1 MAFDLS
7 KAIHGTKP
15 KVAPWVETDPAKSLD
30 KLLNGEIT
38 DWPEIQQLSQLF
50 QQNQFEQMG
59 FDLPG
64 LLALGGENA
73 AQTEK
78 NALAWQKGEIPQEA
92 QDALRRFGAN
102 QNLNSGFGFWSP
114 SAGGANQIRNFF
126 AGPGGLLDY
135 QKAGIDAAAA
145 GGNATQRWQQIA
157 KSTMLPENA
166 YLYSP
171 QYFNDFMAKQ
181 AAAKRDALQQKYNVA
196 AEPDPAW
203 AQRGKL
209 AASVL
214 GAYLGGGMGGASA
227 GNSLNYTQSVPTGG
241 ASSLWAQAT
250 GQPYDIMGSNTGANT
265 SIQYNAPPF
274 QTNPDGS
281 LYYPPSQPAAQP
293 AAQPISSDWL
303 NNLIQNFNDPQN
315 KSASAV
321 PINSLN
327 QTPSYWGSMG

>member
-1 MAFDLS
+1 MATIS
-7 KAIHGTKP
+7 KLIHGTKP
-15 KVAPWVETDPAKSLD
+15 KVAPFVATDPTKSLD
-30 KLLNGEIT
+30 KLLSGEMT

-64 LLALGGENA
+64 LLSLGGENA

-92 QDALRRFGAN
+92 QDALRRFGAQ
-102 QNLNSGFGFWSP
+102 QNLTSGMGFWNP

-126 AGPGGLLDY
+126 SGPGGLLDY

-157 KSTMLPENA
+157 QGTMLPQSA

-181 AAAKRDALQQKYNVA
+181 AAAKRDALQQKYNIA
-196 AEPDPAW
+196 AQPDPAW
-203 AQRGKL
+203 ADRAALAGNILGLYAGGK
-209 AASVL
+209 
-214 GAYLGGGMGGASA
+214 GGAGSSMNTA
-227 GNSLNYTQSVPTGG
+227 SREQIPAGG
-241 ASSLWAQAT
+241 AAGLWAQAT
-250 GQPYDIMGSNTGANT
+250 GQPYDVLGSNTGATTTGWN
-265 SIQYNAPPF
+265 NAVPF

-281 LYYPPSQPAAQP
+281 LYYPPAQPQPGAQPAAQP
-293 AAQPISSDWL
+293 AAQPSSDWF
-303 NNLIQNFNDPQN
+303 NNLFQNFNDPN
-315 KSASAV
+315 NPSASAV
-321 PINSLN
+321 PIDSFN
-327 QTPSYWGSMG
+327 QTPSYWS

>member
-1 MAFDLS
+1 MANLS
-7 KAIHGTKP
+7 ELIHGTKP
-15 KVAPWVETDPAKSLD
+15 KVAPFVATDPTESLQ
-30 KLLNGEIT
+30 KLLSGEMT

-64 LLALGGENA
+64 LLSLGGENA

-92 QDALRRFGAN
+92 QDALRRFGAQ
-102 QNLNSGFGFWSP
+102 QNLTSGMGFWNP

-126 AGPGGLLDY
+126 SGPGGLLDY

-157 KSTMLPENA
+157 QGTMLPQSA

-181 AAAKRDALQQKYNVA
+181 AAAKRDALQQKYNIA
-196 AEPDPAW
+196 AQPDPAW
-203 AQRGKL
+203 ADRAKL
-209 AASVL
+209 AGSIL
-214 GAYLGGGMGGASA
+214 GMYAGGGMGGGGA
-227 GNSLNYTQSVPTGG
+227 GNSMNTASQEQIPAGG
-241 ASSLWAQAT
+241 AAGLWAQAT
-250 GQPYDIMGSNTGANT
+250 GQPYDMMGSNTGANT
-265 SIQYNAPPF
+265 SIQYNAPAF

-281 LYYPPSQPAAQP
+281 LYYPPSQPVAQP
-293 AAQPISSDWL
+293 AAQPSSDWF
-303 NNLIQNFNDPQN
+303 NNLFQNFNNPN
-315 KSASAV
+315 NPSASAV

-327 QTPSYWGSMG
+327 QTIPTYWG